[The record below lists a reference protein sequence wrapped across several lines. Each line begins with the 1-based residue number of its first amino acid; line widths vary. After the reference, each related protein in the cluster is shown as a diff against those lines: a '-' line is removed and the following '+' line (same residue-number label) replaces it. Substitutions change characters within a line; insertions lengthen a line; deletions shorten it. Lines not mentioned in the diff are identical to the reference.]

1 MDQTVDPL
9 NLIQIMLA
17 EGNNLSEKIFQT
29 KVLAEIVVVA
39 ALSAALYSI
48 TLPFLTLPYGGSITA
63 GSMIPVLWI
72 SLRRGVRVGLFA
84 GIIFGLVA
92 LPIDVIRLPYS
103 PIAPNPISVLF
114 DYPIAFGVLG
124 LAALFKIRPL
134 VGVTA
139 ASVMKFLAHF
149 ISGIAFWGMFAPEG
163 VDPVVYSAIY
173 NGSFMTGEF
182 IISIILMYILVKK
195 GLLEIYL

>member
-1 MDQTVDPL
+1 M

-17 EGNNLSEKIFQT
+17 EGNNISKKIFQT
-29 KVLAEIVVVA
+29 KVIAEIVVVA

-84 GIIFGLVA
+84 GVIFGLAA
-92 LPIDVIRLPYS
+92 LPIDIIRLPYS

-124 LAALFKIRPL
+124 LAALFKTRPL

-139 ASVMKFLAHF
+139 ASVTKFFAHF
-149 ISGIAFWGMFAPEG
+149 VSGIAFWYMFAP
-163 VDPVVYSAIY
+163 VHPVVWSAIY

-182 IISIILMYILVKK
+182 IISVILMYILVKK

>member
-1 MDQTVDPL
+1 LDHRRPFEPDPD
-9 NLIQIMLA
+9 NAGGGKNM
-17 EGNNLSEKIFQT
+17 SEKTFET

-84 GIIFGLVA
+84 GLIFGLVA
-92 LPIDVIRLPYS
+92 LPIDIIRLPYS
-103 PIAPNPISVLF
+103 PIAPNPISLLF

-124 LAALFKIRPL
+124 LAALFKTRPL
-134 VGVTA
+134 VGVTV
-139 ASVMKFLAHF
+139 ASILKFIAHF
-149 ISGIAFWGMFAPEG
+149 ISGVAFWYMFAPI
-163 VDPVVYSAIY
+163 DPVLWSAIY
-173 NGSFMTGEF
+173 NGSFMTGEY
-182 IISIILMYILVKK
+182 IISIILMYIIVKK
-195 GLLEIYL
+195 ELLKIYL